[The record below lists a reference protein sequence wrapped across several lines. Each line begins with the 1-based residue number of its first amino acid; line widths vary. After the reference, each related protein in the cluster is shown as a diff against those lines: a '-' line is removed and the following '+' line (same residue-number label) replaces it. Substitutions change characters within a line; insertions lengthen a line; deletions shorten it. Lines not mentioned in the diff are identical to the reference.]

1 MKAPRH
7 KLYGR
12 LAELPLPTR
21 PWQDILMDFIVDLLP
36 AKHRRNVYD
45 AVLVAICRY
54 SKMARFIPYTKDVA
68 AEELGNI
75 LYNEIFLR
83 YDVPRSIVTNRG
95 LVFTLS
101 YWSTLCH
108 YLAVRRLLSIAF

>member
-12 LAELPLPTR
+12 LAELSLPTG
-21 PWQDILMDFIVDLLP
+21 PWQDILMDFIVGLPP

-45 AVLVAICRY
+45 AVLVVICRY
-54 SKMARFIPYTKDVA
+54 SKMARFILCTKDVA

-75 LYNEIFLR
+75 LYNEIFSR
-83 YDVPRSIVTNRG
+83 YGVPRSIVTNRG
-95 LVFTLS
+95 PVFASS
-101 YWSTLCH
+101 Y
-108 YLAVRRLLSIAF
+108 